1 MTESIDS
8 MTRRDWP
15 MRMPCRRPGLMATRG
30 AQQLV
35 PRPQA
40 LLLRLRHLVPGKY
53 HGFDGAGRLLQQS
66 HHHCNATVPD
76 HGGRCV

>member
-1 MTESIDS
+1 
-8 MTRRDWP
+8 

-35 PRPQA
+35 PCPQA

-53 HGFDGAGRLLQQS
+53 HGFGGAGRLGFVVLG
-66 HHHCNATVPD
+66 AVRPD
-76 HGGRCV
+76 